1 MRAFIGIGLSDD
13 ARAALA
19 RLQGALGESG
29 VDVTWVA
36 PALLHVTL
44 KFLGEIAEAQRQSVE
59 ALLRRLAEREQAFM
73 LGLAGV
79 GAFPSMSAPRVV
91 WVGLSEGSDA
101 LARIAGTIETEGRAI
116 GMRQEERPFSPHLTL
131 GRVRSSRSLAALI
144 QRLGAIEWP
153 PPPPWR
159 VASLRLSQ
167 SVLGYG
173 GPTHTAL
180 GEFPLRSLR
189 RGT

>member
-19 RLQGALGESG
+19 RLQGKLGESG
-29 VDVTWVA
+29 ADVKWAA

-44 KFLGEIAEAQRQSVE
+44 KFLDEITEAQRQSVE
-59 ALLRRLAEREQAFM
+59 TLLRRLAEGEQVFT

-79 GAFPSMSAPRVV
+79 GAFPSVRAPRVV
-91 WVGLSEGSDA
+91 WVGLSEGRDA
-101 LARIAGTIETEGRAI
+101 LARIAATIETGGRAI
-116 GMRQEERPFSPHLTL
+116 GVRREERPFSPHLTL
-131 GRVRSSRSLAALI
+131 GRVRSPRSLAALT

-159 VASLRLSQ
+159 VASLRLYH
-167 SVLGYG
+167 SVLGSG
-173 GPTHTAL
+173 GPTYTVL

-189 RGT
+189 RGA